1 MFDGVFLRLQTTNSV
16 AKMYLNLRENATIQK
31 QSERLWYRT
40 LLIVL
45 NFRLVACA
53 KAVSA

>member
-31 QSERLWYRT
+31 QSERLWYWT

-45 NFRLVACA
+45 NFKLVACA

>member
-16 AKMYLNLRENATIQK
+16 TKMYLNLRENATIQK
-31 QSERLWYRT
+31 QSERLWYWT

-45 NFRLVACA
+45 NFKLVARA